1 MNKLYKNFED
11 NGFSVEAMS
20 CAVNCGCICVDYV
33 CQCTDIS
40 NYYGYTYLPTV
51 SAQAKSSTDAA
62 QEKETY
68 EMHYLG

>member
-1 MNKLYKNFED
+1 MNKLYKNFGD

-20 CAVNCGCICVDYV
+20 CAVNCACACSIPV
-33 CQCTDIS
+33 CDCTDTS
-40 NYYGYTYLPTV
+40 NYYGYTYLPNTTATMR
-51 SAQAKSSTDAA
+51 SATDSA